1 MPWIDFSKALLV
13 LISLRGSEL
22 VDDMI
27 LGCTVGERDG
37 LMDGVCETQY
47 WSSLQSNRFVKNYKL
62 HSSYMIVSIFA
73 L

>member
-13 LISLRGSEL
+13 LVSFRGSEL

-37 LMDGVCETQY
+37 LMDGVCETHYVY
-47 WSSLQSNRFVKNYKL
+47 WSSLQKIISCT
-62 HSSYMIVSIFA
+62 HHT
-73 L
+73 